1 MLVLRKVLLDIC
13 EQSSSF
19 FWIQITD
26 LVNCVHEILL
36 EMNDWN
42 ERILRD
48 TDRGIQR
55 NCRKSCPNVT

>member
-19 FWIQITD
+19 FWIQIND
-26 LVNCVHEILL
+26 LVNCIHEILL

-42 ERILRD
+42 ERIWRD
-48 TDRGIQR
+48 IDRGIQR